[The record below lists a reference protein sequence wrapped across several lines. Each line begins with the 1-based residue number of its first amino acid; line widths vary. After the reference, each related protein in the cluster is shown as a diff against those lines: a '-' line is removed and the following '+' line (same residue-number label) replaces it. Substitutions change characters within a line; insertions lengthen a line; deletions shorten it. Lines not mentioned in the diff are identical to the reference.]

1 MIRKLAFYG
10 AALIGVY
17 LVVYNG
23 TNSGKVFTAGA
34 NGLATDVKAF
44 QGR

>member
-1 MIRKLAFYG
+1 MRQALKYG
-10 AALIGVY
+10 AALIVVY

-23 TNSGKVFTAGA
+23 TNSGKVLSSGAAG
-34 NGLATDVKAF
+34 TRDVIKAF